1 MSEYQNSIVIQA
13 HPDKVFDFVADIN
26 NLPKYL
32 PTVHNASPLSQG
44 RIRVQGEA
52 GGHKYDE
59 EGYFRADPETRK
71 LEWGSDG
78 ENDYSGWLKVDQGE
92 EPSASRITV
101 HITFAMS
108 PEQPQKFEEQGG
120 NRDAM
125 MQEGIGKTLQ
135 SIKNLCEGKGG
146 KVEAQTAA
154 SPKGK

>member
-26 NLPKYL
+26 NLPSYL
-32 PTVHNASPLSQG
+32 PTVHNASLVSQE

-52 GGHKYDE
+52 GGHKYDD
-59 EGYFRADPETRK
+59 EGYFRADQETRK

-78 ENDYSGWLKVDQGE
+78 ESDYSGWLKVDQGE
-92 EPSASRITV
+92 EPSAARITV
-101 HITFAMS
+101 HIAFAMS
-108 PEQPQKFEEQGG
+108 PEQQQKFAASGG

-125 MQEGIGKTLQ
+125 MQEGISKTLQ
-135 SIKNLCEGKGG
+135 SIKNLCEGQGG
-146 KVEAQTAA
+146 KVESQAAA